1 MSWGRAK
8 LKKVANDPSKR
19 SEEIDEI
26 IDRMPMAFGRWVAI
40 AIVIFTILLLL
51 FGWIIKYPDT
61 VTGQIKINA
70 QNSSIR
76 LVANSSGNLHIFPF
90 KVQDEIKKGD
100 YIAVIQNTAHTQD
113 VKKIASLI
121 DEIDLSGNFLSN
133 DAFPDKISLGDLNS
147 KYYTFLS
154 ALKTQSDYETK
165 NIYEQQKQNFMADIK
180 WKNKVLEEAEE
191 MLKTTEQRYEISQ
204 KWLNR
209 YTSLNKNEIATY
221 EYEVDQ
227 AKNNHLAITQEVQ
240 SIKREIVVIKMQI
253 TESYNKIRQ
262 LNIEQKEKERN
273 LKLDI
278 LASFQDLKG
287 NIAAWEQKYVFKA
300 PLNGK
305 LEYLKFL
312 ADGQFI
318 QTGEEVFGIIPQ
330 ENHIFGQ
337 VLLPANGAGKVKKGS
352 RVAIKLDNYP
362 YMEYGYI
369 EGYVSSV
376 SLISQPQKT
385 EKSTIDTYLINVLL
399 PNGLKTNYGEILDFK
414 YEIGGTAD
422 IIIKERRLIERLF
435 DNLKYSTH

>member
-1 MSWGRAK
+1 M
-8 LKKVANDPSKR
+8 
-19 SEEIDEI
+19 
-26 IDRMPMAFGRWVAI
+26 
-40 AIVIFTILLLL
+40 
-51 FGWIIKYPDT
+51 
-61 VTGQIKINA
+61 
-70 QNSSIR
+70 
-76 LVANSSGNLHIFPF
+76 
-90 KVQDEIKKGD
+90 
-100 YIAVIQNTAHTQD
+100 
-113 VKKIASLI
+113 
-121 DEIDLSGNFLSN
+121 
-133 DAFPDKISLGDLNS
+133 
-147 KYYTFLS
+147 
-154 ALKTQSDYETK
+154 
-165 NIYEQQKQNFMADIK
+165 
-180 WKNKVLEEAEE
+180 
-191 MLKTTEQRYEISQ
+191 
-204 KWLNR
+204 
-209 YTSLNKNEIATY
+209 NKNEIATY